1 MLSNFDPGCSLLLLP
16 IFPLFPPPPSQPLP
30 TILPDANCIAPLP
43 QQPIASLPS
52 PTSNRPPSCS
62 ITLEEEN
69 SKASPGANS
78 QIGFPSNPAP
88 VWQVRKPQAASA
100 SPAPAMV
107 QPPLQS
113 SPTWDPGP
121 FHTSHALPTLL
132 HFPQGSSN
140 LATWDLAQIQLLH
153 THLDSLLRP
162 SQSQPLRKSYA
173 SYLSPLAVH
182 PPPALSPPVWKDGKL
197 TLSIPKQIVAF
208 SKESFTFSA
217 IEKFVGRRPLLE
229 QLEQWVKSTW
239 HLSKPCLIS
248 LAEKGNFIFRFNTP
262 EDRDCLISQSPL
274 LMDKRKLLLQPWLP
288 GQDESSWP
296 KISRVWI
303 RLKGLPY
310 HCWSSDILL
319 SIAGMIGKPIRLDE
333 TTASQRM
340 LSYARVLVNLDVASV
355 SPSSITV
362 ELEGDVI
369 MDVAVQYENV
379 PCAKCLS
386 SGHISPK
393 CPFRLKSGLLPTLQK
408 NKEDIVS
415 QATEDSS
422 QAVPSE
428 HQPKQSGNSVPTIQV
443 SDHFS
448 GITTTLSI
456 SEPTKNITPAS
467 LPPPLPTFPRRIV
480 S

>member
-69 SKASPGANS
+69 SKASPGPKS

-132 HFPQGSSN
+132 HFRQGSSN

-248 LAEKGNFIFRFNTP
+248 LAEK
-262 EDRDCLISQSPL
+262 
-274 LMDKRKLLLQPWLP
+274 
-288 GQDESSWP
+288 
-296 KISRVWI
+296 
-303 RLKGLPY
+303 
-310 HCWSSDILL
+310 
-319 SIAGMIGKPIRLDE
+319 
-333 TTASQRM
+333 
-340 LSYARVLVNLDVASV
+340 DVASV

-379 PCAKCLS
+379 PCAECLS

-428 HQPKQSGNSVPTIQV
+428 HQPKQSVSFPT
-443 SDHFS
+443 
-448 GITTTLSI
+448 L
-456 SEPTKNITPAS
+456 PTA
-467 LPPPLPTFPRRIV
+467 LLQPPLRMVLWIQSVLKKPT
-480 S
+480 